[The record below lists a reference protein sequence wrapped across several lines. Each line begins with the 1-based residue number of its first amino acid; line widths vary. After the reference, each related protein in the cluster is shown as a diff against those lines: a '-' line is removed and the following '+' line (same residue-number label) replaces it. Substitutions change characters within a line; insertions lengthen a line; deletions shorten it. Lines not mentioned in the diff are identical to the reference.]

1 MNYIIHNIDLEN
13 IFKTDETPT
22 KMMAASICY
31 IDLLAI
37 VREELFNNTNWFD
50 TDINLSLENT
60 VTRKVVYDFI
70 TNKLKEENIIFIS
83 KDNYLEY
90 SAEDNFLKLVFNF

>member
-1 MNYIIHNIDLEN
+1 MNYIHNINLEN
-13 IFKTDETPT
+13 IFKTDESPT

-31 IDLLAI
+31 IDLLAA
-37 VREELFNNTNWFD
+37 VREEFFNNTCWSYEE
-50 TDINLSLENT
+50 INLSLENI
-60 VTRKVVYDFI
+60 VTRKVIFDLI